1 MVPNERR
8 ETRERTPPALKFNRA
23 QSVFQ
28 HVEIMLQVV
37 RSNFFGHADSEISHS
52 GNRCSSD
59 LAMHLSQLASR
70 YSVVTDG
77 GLSGYIVGIR
87 REVQHRR
94 GVPSIF
100 TDIALARGVSVL
112 GLWGNQVLDDER

>member
-1 MVPNERR
+1 
-8 ETRERTPPALKFNRA
+8 
-23 QSVFQ
+23 
-28 HVEIMLQVV
+28 
-37 RSNFFGHADSEISHS
+37 
-52 GNRCSSD
+52 
-59 LAMHLSQLASR
+59 MHLSQMASR

-100 TDIALARGVSVL
+100 TGIALARGVSVP